1 MGSQTQESITSRV
14 QMSFG
19 GGKVGSIAVCP
30 EDHVTGMEANDSIR
44 MGGTIVEQVSDG
56 LHGGLSAI
64 SLLGGKGT
72 KGNQHG
78 GVNSTG
84 IV

>member
-1 MGSQTQESITSRV
+1 M
-14 QMSFG
+14 
-19 GGKVGSIAVCP
+19 CP

-44 MGGTIVEQVSDG
+44 MGGAIVEQVSEG
-56 LHGGLSAI
+56 LHGGLCAI
-64 SLLGGKGT
+64 SLLGGEGT

-78 GVNSTG
+78 GVNSMG

>member
-1 MGSQTQESITSRV
+1 MHPQN
-14 QMSFG
+14 
-19 GGKVGSIAVCP
+19 
-30 EDHVTGMEANDSIR
+30 HVTGMEANDSIR
-44 MGGTIVEQVSDG
+44 VCGATIEQVSEG

-64 SLLGGKGT
+64 SLLGGEGT

-78 GVNSTG
+78 GVNSMG